1 MNTKI
6 KKSTDRLIRQLAL
19 LGMAGSCL
27 TAVGQDAAD
36 LETGEPASA
45 PVQGAQPPPSV
56 KITTAGSYQFKS
68 DIDSGGDFSI
78 ARFRVEIAAPISVSD
93 KLSVAP
99 FFRYAYDSYDFGGG
113 PKPWGDVNSYVTG
126 ALLKD
131 RLNDNWVVYGGPI
144 LRLAAE
150 SGASWNNTLQGGGL
164 LGVTYIMNSDLNFGG
179 GLYVMSQVEDNATV
193 LPIITANWKFAE
205 RWKAELGYTDI
216 ATVGYGALVTW
227 DCQQDWQLSFGGQF
241 HRSRFRID
249 GSGPSND
256 GIGQEQAFTL
266 AAGLTWAPSS
276 FFSATGFVGL
286 ATGGEIR
293 LENSSG
299 NELASSNYDPAPIIG
314 LKAIFKF

>member
-1 MNTKI
+1 MNMKL
-6 KKSTDRLIRQLAL
+6 KQSTDRLIRQLAL

-27 TAVGQDAAD
+27 TAVGQDVAD
-36 LETGEPASA
+36 LDSGQPAAA
-45 PVQGAQPPPSV
+45 PVQGAQHQPSV
-56 KITTAGSYQFKS
+56 KVTTAGSYQFNT
-68 DIDSGGDFSI
+68 DIKNGGDFSV
-78 ARFRVEIAAPISVSD
+78 ARFRAEVGVPISVND

-99 FFRYAYDSYDFGGG
+99 FFRYGLDSYDFGGG
-113 PKPWGDVNSYVTG
+113 SKPWNDINSFVTG

-131 RLNDNWVVYGGPI
+131 RLNENWVVYGGPI

-150 SGASWNNTLQGGGL
+150 SGASWSDTLQGGGL
-164 LGVTYIMNSDLNFGG
+164 LGVTYIMSSELNFGG

-205 RWKAELGYTDI
+205 HWKAALGYTDI
-216 ATVGYGALVTW
+216 GTVGYGAMVTW
-227 DCQQDWQLSFGGQF
+227 DYQQDWQLSFGGQF

-266 AAGLTWAPSS
+266 ATGLTWAPSPS
-276 FFSATGFVGL
+276 FSATGFVGL

-293 LENSSG
+293 LETSG
-299 NELASSNYDPAPIIG
+299 GNKLANSNYDPAPVIG
-314 LKAIFKF
+314 LKAVFRF